1 MKRYRSVWH
10 SGIHLKAVATVEASL
25 VMPLFIYATVAVMY
39 MLQILMVKQ
48 DINTAGYNCV
58 RTLTKYSYV
67 YKALTDSDKEVT
79 FLTAYGIML
88 SELGADYAK
97 EHGIVGGNAG
107 IVLIG
112 TDLLKEQGG
121 IDVKVTYQVRNPFD
135 IFGIGVVTV
144 SQTFS
149 GQGWL
154 GDKSVSADI
163 GSGDNERLVYI
174 TTYGSVYHTSEECA
188 YINLSVS
195 QVSAKEIS
203 GRRNQNGSRYYPCE
217 YCLVDA
223 NTPGEVYITNYG
235 SRYHGYAD
243 CTAIR
248 RTVIRIPISKA
259 AGRRICEKCRNR

>member
-1 MKRYRSVWH
+1 MNRYRSVWH
-10 SGIHLKAVATVEASL
+10 SGIHLRAVATVEASL

-58 RTLTKYSYV
+58 RTLTKYSYA

-88 SELGADYAK
+88 SELG
-97 EHGIVGGNAG
+97 
-107 IVLIG
+107 
-112 TDLLKEQGG
+112 TDLLKEQGC
-121 IDVKVTYQVRNPFD
+121 IDVKVTYQVKNPFD
-135 IFGIGVVTV
+135 IFGIGIVTV

-154 GDKSVSADI
+154 GDKSVSADM
-163 GSGDNERLVYI
+163 GSSDNECLVYI

-203 GRRNQNGSRYYPCE
+203 GRRNQSGSKYYPCE
-217 YCLVDA
+217 YCLADV
-223 NTPGEVYITNYG
+223 NTPGEVYITDYG

-248 RTVIRIPISKA
+248 RTVIKIPVSKA